1 MDVIKAKWNKGRKFQ
16 QSAQTTY
23 KREKT
28 KHMTIRVK
36 RDAKDV
42 EEDENMDG
50 RTVQPRRLSAES
62 VAKRDIMQ

>member
-1 MDVIKAKWNKGRKFQ
+1 MAIQ
-16 QSAQTTY
+16 
-23 KREKT
+23 
-28 KHMTIRVK
+28 VK